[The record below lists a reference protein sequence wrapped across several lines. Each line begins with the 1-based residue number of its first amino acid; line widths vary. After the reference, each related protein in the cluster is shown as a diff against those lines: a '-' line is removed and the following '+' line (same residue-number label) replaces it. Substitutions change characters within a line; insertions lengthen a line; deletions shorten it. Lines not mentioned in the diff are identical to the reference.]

1 MAGRLMRNDHQALPD
16 DRRNGASSALR
27 VSSGEP
33 TRRAGLR
40 APELLRSG
48 SPLSTVT
55 SAQVEAPR
63 SASANRVFE
72 PTRCRSLRSRTLVS
86 ATAGLV
92 ALALVGIWQPP
103 VLQAQSRSER
113 IRELRR
119 QIDEASKKAQA
130 ELEAIEASDRR
141 LTEVNDLIAQTEA
154 QLSEARTRVE
164 EAQKVLFEAVSRVQ
178 AVEERLARAQVR
190 YADARRKVEVRVV
203 QLYKYGRTSG
213 AEALL
218 DSDSFEQ
225 VLLSSKYNQSIQQR
239 DQRLSEA
246 IAAAIKD
253 LSETREEL
261 EKARKE
267 AEHRR
272 DVLRAE
278 QERLEGILAEQK
290 QLKAALETEIE
301 THRKILA
308 GIEADRAKLE
318 RALDELE
325 GQSRRVSG
333 FALSRGSG
341 NGRLAWP
348 CTGAVVSGFGMRVH
362 PVLGYAR
369 MHTGVDIDCPN
380 GAAVG
385 SAASGIVVYAGWSGG
400 YGNFVMVD
408 HGDGLATAYAH
419 LSRIQVSRGQSV
431 TQGQT
436 VGNVGSTGLSTGPH
450 LHFEVRVNGN
460 PVDPMRYF

>member
-1 MAGRLMRNDHQALPD
+1 MAGRLMRTYYQELSD
-16 DRRNGASSALR
+16 DRRNSVSLALR
-27 VSSGEP
+27 VSSGGRV
-33 TRRAGLR
+33 RRADAR
-40 APELLRSG
+40 APELFRFGSRRPSVVSG
-48 SPLSTVT
+48 RAVTPKSVSPD
-55 SAQVEAPR
+55 
-63 SASANRVFE
+63 RVFDR
-72 PTRCRSLRSRTLVS
+72 TRRRSFGHKSLVS
-86 ATAGLV
+86 VTAGV
-92 ALALVGIWQPP
+92 VVFALVGIWQPP
-103 VLQAQSRSER
+103 VLQAQSRSDR

-178 AVEERLARAQVR
+178 AVEEHLARAQLR
-190 YADARRKVEVRVV
+190 YTDARRKVEVRVV

-239 DQRLSEA
+239 DQRLSDA

-261 EKARKE
+261 DKARKE

-278 QERLEGILAEQK
+278 QEHLEGILAEQK

-341 NGRLAWP
+341 KGRLAWP
-348 CTGAVVSGFGMRVH
+348 CTGAVVSGFGMRLH
-362 PVLGYAR
+362 PILGYAR

-431 TQGQT
+431 AQGQT

-460 PVDPMRYF
+460 PVDPMQYF